1 MRMTY
6 SEQLYIIKNIPLM
19 DGERKVITC
28 PFCYVPKKLSISKI
42 DGTIMWNCFRAS
54 CNGKGIY
61 TKERNINYVKN
72 KLTDKKLEAKPVGR
86 ILPEITTA
94 VENCPE
100 AIEYLESVNSLE
112 AYQNKL
118 IKIRYAPSEKRVL
131 FYSGAGAVGRLLSG
145 LGAKWITYGVIDS
158 GIAVG
163 TGNTVVMVEDVPSA
177 CSVSRITNHV
187 GLALLGTKISQNI
200 AKTLT
205 KYNNSYLIL
214 DRDAN
219 LAALKESKR
228 QGQNIHVRFSKR
240 DLKMLTTDQI
250 MKVIN

>member
-1 MRMTY
+1 MTY
-6 SEQLYIIKNIPLM
+6 SEQLYIIKKIPLR

-54 CNGKGIY
+54 CNGKGIC
-61 TKERNINYVKN
+61 TSDRNINYVKN

-86 ILPEITTA
+86 VLPEITTA

-118 IKIRYAPSEKRVL
+118 IKIRYAPSENRVL
-131 FYSGAGAVGRLLSG
+131 FYSGAGAVGRLISG
-145 LGAKWITYGVIDS
+145 LGAKWLTYGILDA

-163 TGNTVVMVEDVPSA
+163 TGNNVVMVEDVPSA

-200 AKTLT
+200 SKTLT
-205 KYNNSYLIL
+205 YYKKCYLIL

-219 LAALKESKR
+219 LTALKESKR
-228 QGQNIHVRFSKR
+228 QEQNIHVRFSKR
-240 DLKMLTTDQI
+240 DLKMLNVTELK
-250 MKVIN
+250 KVLM